1 MDPQQQM
8 MAAALMG
15 GQNSVMPSQIAQ
27 QPDPSQFSP
36 QMLGY
41 GQAAPPMQ
49 NGGQPGM
56 FSPPPYGAQAQ
67 MNMTPQNM
75 MGY

>member
-1 MDPQQQM
+1 MDQQ
-8 MAAALMG
+8 ALIAALMG
-15 GQNSVMPSQIAQ
+15 GQNSAMPSQISS
-27 QPDPSQFSP
+27 QPDPAQFSP

-41 GQAAPPMQ
+41 GSSPQGMTQLA
-49 NGGQPGM
+49 GM

-67 MNMTPQNM
+67 MNMQPPNM